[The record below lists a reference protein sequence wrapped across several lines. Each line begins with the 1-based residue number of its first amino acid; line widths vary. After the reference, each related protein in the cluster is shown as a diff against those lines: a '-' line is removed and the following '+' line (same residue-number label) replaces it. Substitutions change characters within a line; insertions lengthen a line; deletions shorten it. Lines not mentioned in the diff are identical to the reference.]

1 MIRAQIFID
10 RRKKITGYHI
20 KGHSMMAE
28 SGEDVLCAFVSSAA
42 FMAANTITDVIK
54 AEAEDGDMLLRVAG
68 EYLDQCQ
75 TILAGLRLHLSETE
89 KQYPNNLKVVI
100 TEV

>member
-1 MIRAQIFID
+1 
-10 RRKKITGYHI
+10 
-20 KGHSMMAE
+20 
-28 SGEDVLCAFVSSAA
+28 
-42 FMAANTITDVIK
+42 MAANTITEIVGAK
-54 AEAEDGDMLLRVAG
+54 AEAEAEDGDMLLRVAG